1 MLVQHRAAKNM
12 IFLAAHLFNL
22 EELYDPAKDSMVEK
36 QWPSDSTVNCRE
48 MDQIHDNWHH
58 LASKWHQTCIRP
70 ILAC

>member
-36 QWPSDSTVNCRE
+36 Q
-48 MDQIHDNWHH
+48 
-58 LASKWHQTCIRP
+58 
-70 ILAC
+70 